1 LEAELVLA
9 LVPEDK
15 DEVFQLQEEY
25 EVVLEMKEVGN
36 RREEKV

>member
-1 LEAELVLA
+1 MVLA
-9 LVPEDK
+9 LVPGDK

-36 RREEKV
+36 SQEERV